1 MDIIMCI
8 HNRVF
13 LAPAGSSLDT
23 VIESYDKYY
32 SQISSV
38 RIIISEGFVIHF
50 TQDNE
55 DRLLEQIEPVKAVNN
70 FK

>member
-1 MDIIMCI
+1 MCI
-8 HNRVF
+8 RNRVF

-50 TQDNE
+50 
-55 DRLLEQIEPVKAVNN
+55 A
-70 FK
+70 

>member
-8 HNRVF
+8 RNRVF

-50 TQDNE
+50 AQDNE

>member
-1 MDIIMCI
+1 MCI

-50 TQDNE
+50 T
-55 DRLLEQIEPVKAVNN
+55 
-70 FK
+70 